1 MSLDVSLGTARSGIA
16 LISRQLSQA
25 AANVANAGTEGY
37 TSKRIEARA
46 MTAAGMPFGVRS
58 LAADRLVDGAL
69 VARMLSARSADAAAS
84 AREASLER
92 IEQAHGT
99 IAGEQSVADLTARLH
114 EGLIALQGAPSDPIR
129 HRAIVIGAEDL
140 VGRFHSVSD
149 AIGAVRQDAQDG
161 MATEVRA
168 INASLRDIAR
178 LTDEIRPERLAGRTV
193 ADLEDQRDAAIARL
207 AESIDVTVLRSADGG
222 IVLMTR
228 GGVTLPLD
236 RDRDA
241 LSIAPATV
249 GVGSYYGLP
258 AGTLPGVVLMGTDVT
273 ANLTGGRLGEY
284 RNLRD
289 GTLPRMQAELDV
301 LATGIAARFEAQG
314 LRLFTTQAGT
324 VPNPTLPY
332 TVSGAM
338 GFASSIRVSAAV
350 LANPALVRDG
360 THAVPGFV
368 PNPPGGPAGF
378 AVLIERVLR
387 FTLGAEQAPGVPHP
401 AFASAG
407 LGPDGSLLAR
417 VASQPSL
424 GAQATQLVAVQT
436 MERAEAAQA
445 AEAASTLRTGLE
457 GRFSRMSGVDVDQEM
472 AAMVM
477 LQNSY
482 AANAR
487 VMSAVQQMF
496 EQLLGAVR

>member
-46 MTAAGMPFGVRS
+46 LTAAGMPFGVRS

-99 IAGEQSVADLTARLH
+99 IAGEQSVADLMARLH

-129 HRAIVIGAEDL
+129 QRAVVTGAENL

-161 MATEVRA
+161 MEAEVRA

-207 AESIDVTVLRSADGG
+207 AESIDVTALRSANGG

-241 LSIAPATV
+241 LSIDPAAV
-249 GVGSYYGLP
+249 GVQSYYGP

-314 LRLFTTQAGT
+314 LRLFTTQAGN

-350 LANPALVRDG
+350 SANPALVRDG
-360 THAVPGFV
+360 THVVPGFV

-378 AVLIERVLR
+378 IVLIERVLR
-387 FTLGAEQAPGVPHP
+387 FTLGAEQAPAVPHP

-407 LGPDGSLLAR
+407 LGPDGLLLAR
-417 VASQPSL
+417 VASQASL
-424 GAQATQLVAVQT
+424 GAQATQVVAVQT
-436 MERAEAAQA
+436 LERAEAAEA